1 MTKFFSIPPINQLND
16 NQRKIGKAVLVSE
29 FFKETAANTSK
40 NNDSIVI
47 IHKGTHAC
55 TNNRIKKNM

>member
-16 NQRKIGKAVLVSE
+16 NQRKTGKAVLVSE
-29 FFKETAANTSK
+29 FFKESATYTSK

-47 IHKGTHAC
+47 IDKGTHAS